1 MSAVL
6 VDACKEH
13 GIEAS
18 AAASYALQY
27 KRTTVD
33 LSQPFRLTGIPQN
46 TTLDLKEVG
55 SASGNSTVRVGVK
68 LPSGKR
74 LQGSFAAST
83 ALDAMLRELLTG
95 AGMDCTELSSDSTT
109 LQFMRSTYSG
119 AEGLAATTLASIGLS
134 GGSAMFTL
142 TGAEGTFSDTAAT
155 AGAAAAAGAGASSAT
170 ESPTKAVLPAKRQ
183 VEESSSSS
191 TGASP
196 AATHAALPPPLLHVP
211 AAAVVAAVTHPEPYA
226 GSDAP
231 HAEEFMKPAPR
242 SVRSTS
248 SSSTASAAAAGAT
261 AGAAAAAAGADVMD
275 VDDDAASSVTSG
287 GGDFDRYST
296 VSVAGSD
303 ASALLARM
311 QDVDA
316 MAVVDSSA
324 NSNYNSSSS
333 SSGAAAME
341 ADEQQQ
347 QHLDDSAMGLAVCEA
362 ALETLKSSHF
372 DADVLDCVLTLLKYV
387 DGVAQRPGD
396 ARTRS
401 IKLSNAAYKQKHTA
415 AALLERTTLLCQHSC
430 AERFNCSLTTN
441 CTHISEPVITTI
453 RRVTCCVAHQVG
465 RLQGGAQFLQ
475 GLGFQSAPLE
485 GSLSHEVARSPEA
498 HTALVLAQHR
508 EDSALL
514 KAARDLLCTEAV
526 GLGVSPS
533 DLPPAVRPV
542 RPAPAVPA
550 APFDPYK
557 SMV

>member
-1 MSAVL
+1 
-6 VDACKEH
+6 
-13 GIEAS
+13 
-18 AAASYALQY
+18 
-27 KRTTVD
+27 
-33 LSQPFRLTGIPQN
+33 
-46 TTLDLKEVG
+46 
-55 SASGNSTVRVGVK
+55 
-68 LPSGKR
+68 
-74 LQGSFAAST
+74 
-83 ALDAMLRELLTG
+83 
-95 AGMDCTELSSDSTT
+95 MDCTELSSDSTT

-142 TGAEGTFSDTAAT
+142 TGAEGAFSDTAAT
-155 AGAAAAAGAGASSAT
+155 AGAAAAAAADAGTTSSAT
-170 ESPTKAVLPAKRQ
+170 DSPTRAVLPAKRQ

-191 TGASP
+191 STGVSP
-196 AATHAALPPPLLHVP
+196 VATHAALPPPLLHVP

-324 NSNYNSSSS
+324 NSNYNGSSS
-333 SSGAAAME
+333 SSGAAAMD

-401 IKLSNAAYKQKHTA
+401 IKLSNAAYKQKVSSSFRA
-415 AALLERTTLLCQHSC
+415 YCSC
-430 AERFNCSLTTN
+430 AVSHCS
-441 CTHISEPVITTI
+441 S
-453 RRVTCCVAHQVG
+453 VT
-465 RLQGGAQFLQ
+465 
-475 GLGFQSAPLE
+475 
-485 GSLSHEVARSPEA
+485 
-498 HTALVLAQHR
+498 
-508 EDSALL
+508 
-514 KAARDLLCTEAV
+514 
-526 GLGVSPS
+526 
-533 DLPPAVRPV
+533 
-542 RPAPAVPA
+542 
-550 APFDPYK
+550 
-557 SMV
+557 

>member
-1 MSAVL
+1 
-6 VDACKEH
+6 
-13 GIEAS
+13 
-18 AAASYALQY
+18 
-27 KRTTVD
+27 
-33 LSQPFRLTGIPQN
+33 
-46 TTLDLKEVG
+46 
-55 SASGNSTVRVGVK
+55 
-68 LPSGKR
+68 
-74 LQGSFAAST
+74 
-83 ALDAMLRELLTG
+83 MLRELLTG

-155 AGAAAAAGAGASSAT
+155 AGATAGAGTSSAT
-170 ESPTKAVLPAKRQ
+170 DSPARAVLPAKRQ
-183 VEESSSSS
+183 VEESSSST

-196 AATHAALPPPLLHVP
+196 VATHAALSPSLLHVP
-211 AAAVVAAVTHPEPYA
+211 AAAVVAAVTHPEPYT
-226 GSDAP
+226 GTDAP

-248 SSSTASAAAAGAT
+248 SSSAASAAAAGA
-261 AGAAAAAAGADVMD
+261 AAAAAAAAAAGADVMD

-333 SSGAAAME
+333 SSGAAAMD

-347 QHLDDSAMGLAVCEA
+347 QQLDDSAMGLAVCEA

-372 DADVLDCVLTLLKYV
+372 DADVLDCVLTLLKYI

-401 IKLSNAAYKQKHTA
+401 IKLSNAAYKQKVSTA
-415 AALLERTTLLCQHSC
+415 LYAVTSKLTSSIVAALYR
-430 AERFNCSLTTN
+430 
-441 CTHISEPVITTI
+441 
-453 RRVTCCVAHQVG
+453 
-465 RLQGGAQFLQ
+465 
-475 GLGFQSAPLE
+475 
-485 GSLSHEVARSPEA
+485 
-498 HTALVLAQHR
+498 
-508 EDSALL
+508 
-514 KAARDLLCTEAV
+514 
-526 GLGVSPS
+526 
-533 DLPPAVRPV
+533 
-542 RPAPAVPA
+542 
-550 APFDPYK
+550 
-557 SMV
+557 